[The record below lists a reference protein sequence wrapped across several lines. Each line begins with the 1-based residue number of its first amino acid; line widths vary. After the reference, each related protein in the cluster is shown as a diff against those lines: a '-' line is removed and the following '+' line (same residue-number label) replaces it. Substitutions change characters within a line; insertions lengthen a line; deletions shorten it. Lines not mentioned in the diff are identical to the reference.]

1 MDHAR
6 CPYVE
11 PKAPLP
17 SYIKAALPN
26 DVTAKIQQIQ
36 MDSNLNSEQKMERID
51 SIICDLPDTVID
63 QIPDPPRLAQLPAEV
78 KQRVKQIERQHGK
91 SFGTKFHEIMKYVD
105 TLPDDTKS
113 AAKGIF
119 Q

>member
-26 DVTAKIQQIQ
+26 D
-36 MDSNLNSEQKMERID
+36 QKMERID

-105 TLPDDTKS
+105 TLPDETKS